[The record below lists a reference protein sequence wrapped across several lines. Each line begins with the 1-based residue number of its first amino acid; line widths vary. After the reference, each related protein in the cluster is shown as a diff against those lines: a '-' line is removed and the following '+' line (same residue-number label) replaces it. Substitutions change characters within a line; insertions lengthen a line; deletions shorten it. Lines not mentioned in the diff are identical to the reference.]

1 MQGERRV
8 VGGSGEMSD
17 EGGEGVGGGRREE
30 SEMGS
35 REGGMRERRE
45 GKKKGIRLQI

>member
-35 REGGMRERRE
+35 RE
-45 GKKKGIRLQI
+45 KKKGERFSSGTRRLR